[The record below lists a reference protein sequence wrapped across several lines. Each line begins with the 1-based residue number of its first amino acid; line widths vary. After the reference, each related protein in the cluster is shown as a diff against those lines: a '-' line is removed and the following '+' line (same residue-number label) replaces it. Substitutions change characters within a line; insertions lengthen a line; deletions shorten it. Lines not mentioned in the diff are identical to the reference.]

1 MNPISVDRTFGFY
14 SVSIAS
20 SLAFEGLL
28 HTGEY
33 ADWKGEL
40 PIHSYQEIYLN
51 LRTLFR
57 NAFYAFEE
65 NRERLTPDVML
76 TSIEEDI
83 NNLTATARAVAP
95 SVLCVPYLCSYRSA
109 NKVFPEAS
117 FKNIAGGQ
125 DKMTPNQLQYNALEH
140 DTLKMYGEK
149 HENDFRQFDV
159 FPEGS
164 RDTLLLTHMP
174 ADLLAR
180 KDFPKL
186 GLLESHTGKVKTQL
200 EWYTK
205 LNGKPQHIP
214 FNKAFLTLF
223 GDGIMFSPL
232 DRKTR
237 GVVLKTAE
245 KYSWKQDTTMD
256 RIYNCLKLVN
266 EPFVIE
272 LLRRLMK

>member
-1 MNPISVDRTFGFY
+1 
-14 SVSIAS
+14 
-20 SLAFEGLL
+20 
-28 HTGEY
+28 
-33 ADWKGEL
+33 
-40 PIHSYQEIYLN
+40 
-51 LRTLFR
+51 
-57 NAFYAFEE
+57 
-65 NRERLTPDVML
+65 
-76 TSIEEDI
+76 
-83 NNLTATARAVAP
+83 
-95 SVLCVPYLCSYRSA
+95 
-109 NKVFPEAS
+109 
-117 FKNIAGGQ
+117 
-125 DKMTPNQLQYNALEH
+125 
-140 DTLKMYGEK
+140 
-149 HENDFRQFDV
+149 
-159 FPEGS
+159 
-164 RDTLLLTHMP
+164 MP

-223 GDGIMFSPL
+223 GDGVMFSPL